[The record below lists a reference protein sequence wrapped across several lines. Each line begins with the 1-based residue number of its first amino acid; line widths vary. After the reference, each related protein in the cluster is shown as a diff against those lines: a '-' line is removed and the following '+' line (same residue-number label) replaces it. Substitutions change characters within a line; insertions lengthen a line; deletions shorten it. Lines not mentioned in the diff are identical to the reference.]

1 MIMTQEEAFLK
12 AHQQLH
18 DLIAFAQQASHDHLR
33 IDQVERGLFSRL
45 LQLGLS
51 LLTAFVAQAGNGDV
65 GDWATD
71 VHGQPCKRL
80 PEPHGRTYR
89 SIFGLL
95 NIGRFVYGTREGQK
109 IQSAPLDATLGL
121 PEGEFSYVLE
131 EWAQRLCVQ
140 GSFAEAVQSLDDL
153 LGLRPG
159 VRSLEHMNQTV
170 AEEAGN
176 FAANRPTPPAKEEGE
191 LLVLT
196 ADHKGVIVRQTAPAV
211 GSAPRPAELR
221 EAPRHPHQP
230 PQRGKKKMAC
240 VGAVYT
246 IARHVRTPQQI
257 LDELQRKER
266 DRDRPKPCHKH
277 VWAEMTRAIEDQ
289 VCVGRITLF
298 SQMAEER
305 LLRDPESK
313 KITICLYDGEKALW
327 GCWEEFLPD
336 SVGILDLFHVL
347 ERLWKVAHCFHPEK
361 SKAAA
366 VFVEQRLGQLL
377 EGKVGYVIGGLRQ
390 MATKH
395 ELKGAKRK
403 VVLEAA
409 QYYENNR
416 EHMKYDEYLA
426 AGYPIGSG
434 VAEGACRHL
443 IKDRLEQTGM
453 RWTVEGAQ
461 AMLYLRATYLNGDWA
476 EFQDFRIQREQRRL
490 YDHQAQEP
498 RTEMAV

>member
-1 MIMTQEEAFLK
+1 MIMTPEAAFLK
-12 AHQQLH
+12 AQQQLH
-18 DLIAFAQQASHDHLR
+18 ELITFALQASHDRLR
-33 IDQVERGLFSRL
+33 IDLVERGLFSQL
-45 LQLGLS
+45 LQLGHS

-65 GDWATD
+65 GDSTSAG
-71 VHGQPCKRL
+71 HGQTCKRL
-80 PEPHGRTYR
+80 PEPHSRPYR

-95 NIGRFVYGTREGQK
+95 NIDRFVYGTREGQK
-109 IQSAPLDATLGL
+109 IQDAPLDAVLGL

-153 LGLRPG
+153 LGLRPS
-159 VRSLEHMNQTV
+159 VRSLENMNQTL

-176 FAANRPTPPAKEEGE
+176 FAANRPTPPVEEEEE

-196 ADHKGVIVRQTAPAV
+196 ADHKGVILRQTAAVV
-211 GSAPRPAELR
+211 GSAQTTAEPRA
-221 EAPRHPHQP
+221 APKQPHQP
-230 PQRGKKKMAC
+230 PKRGKKKMAC

-298 SQMAEER
+298 GQMAEER
-305 LLRDPESK
+305 LLRDPQSK

-327 GCWEEFLPD
+327 ACWAEFLPD

-361 SKAAA
+361 SKASAE
-366 VFVEQRLGQLL
+366 FVEQRLQQLL

-390 MATKH
+390 MVTKH

-403 VVLEAA
+403 LVLEAA

-443 IKDRLEQTGM
+443 VKDRLEQTGM
-453 RWTVEGAQ
+453 RWTVQGAQ

-476 EFQDFRIQREQRRL
+476 EFQDFRIAREQKRL

-498 RTEMAV
+498 QMEMAV